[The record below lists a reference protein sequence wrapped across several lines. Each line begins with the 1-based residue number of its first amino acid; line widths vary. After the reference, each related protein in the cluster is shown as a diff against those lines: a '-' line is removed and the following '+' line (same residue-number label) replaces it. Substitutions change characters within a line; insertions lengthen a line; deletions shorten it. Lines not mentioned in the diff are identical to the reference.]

1 MKESNYKIIKYI
13 AIFCL
18 ILVILYIFL
27 GFKDIFTYNTHAF
40 GFRKYLSIKHL
51 RNYILSYGNFAALA
65 FVVIYSVKP
74 VLLVIPASLL
84 SILAGNV
91 FGPMYAFLLSM
102 IGCFFSASLAFALA
116 HMLGKPFV
124 DKILRGKAF
133 NLDKGIEKHGFLI
146 MLLMRLAFVFPYDP
160 LSYAA
165 GLTKMKYTDFILGT
179 MLGIIP
185 EMLSYSFMG
194 KHLSKP
200 FSIKM
205 LVPIVSIITVAVI
218 SSYIYR
224 RYKKIKIN

>member
-1 MKESNYKIIKYI
+1 MRKVHYNRIKYI
-13 AIFCL
+13 LIICLVLIIFYML
-18 ILVILYIFL
+18 
-27 GFKDIFTYNTHAF
+27 FKFRYMFTYMDIVNFKKHISITHL
-40 GFRKYLSIKHL
+40 K
-51 RNYILSYGNFAALA
+51 NYILSYGNFAAVI
-65 FVVIYSVKP
+65 FVVIYSIKP
-74 VLLVIPASLL
+74 VALVIPASLL

-91 FGPMYAFLLSM
+91 FGPMHAFLLSM
-102 IGCFFSASLAFALA
+102 IGCFFSASLAFWFA
-116 HMLGKPFV
+116 HILGKPFV

-133 NLDKGIEKHGFLI
+133 KLDNGIEKHGFLI

-194 KHLSKP
+194 KHLNKP

-205 LVPIVSIITVAVI
+205 LLPIAAILAVAVI